1 MEENLSPHYAES
13 SPSLVVTESR
23 VRAGSVPNLGD
34 FKVMASME
42 SSASAYPHTK
52 YSMESPTDDAFKSQ
66 KYLRLVDKLQEGKQ
80 LLSIAKS
87 HGMRVTDEN
96 EQLKFDHSKL
106 LIEYKNLLFHHK
118 EEEKKCKFRD
128 ELIND
133 LQREKEDLTVE
144 LEQLQIKFKSQE
156 EAQEDDVIALTLQAQ
171 SLQDLRTNVELMH
184 SENWKLNKE
193 LQLLTAKGKKDAE
206 IIAEHKSKLHE
217 TERAYKHT
225 LAKLRNLEERHEDFS
240 VVAQKLKE
248 ARAQLE
254 DALLEKD
261 QYFREME
268 MLRSKIEIQTL
279 EGLSLYKESHKE
291 DPDVI
296 PIARLNSTPSPPLMS
311 FDGQCLDN
319 SEPSSILTLLQQNS
333 DCCSLDS
340 ERRATIGDIKQSQRR
355 RTNGSISPLKR
366 ASFSSQHRTTTG
378 CGQPTTSALSE
389 YLYMTASALKIKFR
403 DVHIGQDILAKAGQ
417 SVPFWRA
424 YDVMQEYIKNEETK
438 QVVDLV
444 SRYQEEKKKQ
454 EAGEGQHW
462 ESDEDDYKIQNN
474 VPIYHWSVLTNPRS
488 FFNRLSTE
496 VADKLVPTTL
506 FPTMNRLTTWGK

>member
-1 MEENLSPHYAES
+1 MEVSPHYAES
-13 SPSLVVTESR
+13 SPSLVLTESR
-23 VRAGSVPNLGD
+23 ARAGSVPNLAN
-34 FKVMASME
+34 FKALAAKE
-42 SSASAYPHTK
+42 SVEPAFLNTQ
-52 YSMESPTDDAFKSQ
+52 YSTDSLTEDALKSE

-106 LIEYKNLLFHHK
+106 MIEYKNLLFQHK
-118 EEEKKCKFRD
+118 EEEKKGQFRD

-133 LQREKEDLTVE
+133 LQREKEDLAVE
-144 LEQLQIKFKSQE
+144 LEQLKIKFKSQE

-171 SLQDLRTNVELMH
+171 SLQDLRTNVELLR
-184 SENWKLNKE
+184 SENYKLNKE

-206 IIAEHKSKLHE
+206 IIAEHKSKLHG

-225 LAKLRNLEERHEDFS
+225 LAKLRHLEERHEDFS
-240 VVAQKLKE
+240 IVAQKLQE
-248 ARAQLE
+248 ARAKLE
-254 DALLEKD
+254 DTLLEKE
-261 QYFREME
+261 QHFRELE

-279 EGLSLYKESHKE
+279 EGLSLYKESQK
-291 DPDVI
+291 DDSDVI
-296 PIARLNSTPSPPLMS
+296 QMSRLNSTPSPNVMS
-311 FDGQCLDN
+311 CDTQYRGT
-319 SEPSSILTLLQQNS
+319 SGPSSILTLLQQNS
-333 DCCSLDS
+333 DCCSLNS
-340 ERRATIGDIKQSQRR
+340 ERRAPRGDIRQSRFR
-355 RTNGSISPLKR
+355 RTNGSNSPLEHVSPSPR
-366 ASFSSQHRTTTG
+366 QA
-378 CGQPTTSALSE
+378 TTSGHGHPTMTALSE

-417 SVPFWRA
+417 TVPFWKA
-424 YDVMQEYIKNEETK
+424 YDVMQEYIMDVERK
-438 QVVDLV
+438 QVVDQV
-444 SRYQEEKKKQ
+444 NRYQEEKKKQ
-454 EAGEGQHW
+454 ESGEEQGW

-506 FPTMNRLTTWGK
+506 LPTMNRLTPWGK